1 MMKVKRLK
9 ISRDELVEK
18 ITSEYISALKD
29 VLKLPKTTKWV
40 AYVWDSNKRKHIEFP
55 VSKGRVLCSFFMY
68 RPALV
73 KSSLEGNPYIITQ

>member
-1 MMKVKRLK
+1 MKVKRLK

-40 AYVWDSNKRKHIEFP
+40 GYAWDSNKRRHIEFP
-55 VSKGRVLCSFFMY
+55 VNKGRVLTSFFMY
-68 RPALV
+68 KPALV
-73 KSSLEGNPYIITQ
+73 KSSLEGNPYIISQ

>member
-1 MMKVKRLK
+1 MKVKRLK

-18 ITSEYISALKD
+18 ITSAYISTLND
-29 VLKLPKTTKWV
+29 VLKLPKTSKWV
-40 AYVWDSNKRKHIEFP
+40 GYAWDSNQRKHIEFP
-55 VSKGRVLCSFFMY
+55 VNKGRVLSSFFMY